1 MITCILKLGENII
14 LTIMKDK
21 QIILHREL
29 NKVIDISSYLY
40 KIDVHRVILF
50 VQGISSLEI
59 PIDSYVLSNFKIN
72 NISSY
77 FVMSESDLF
86 KLVDLAKAFDAK
98 EFYVVSYLDYISHKY
113 RNIDKIL
120 AVDKYLDGYCLIYL
134 EDGKIKDFRKSS
146 NRNIRRMIGQM
157 REEYDVGAVNAKK
170 CINKIELMSSI
181 ENFSQLTLPS
191 IPYLDYVQFCTSHLG
206 KNLIEQVVVP
216 DAEKWLE
223 DSKPVGLDDV
233 EEKETEIPKEKKRTP
248 RSSRLRQR
256 RRRHLNRSSK
266 KDSNFIQKIMNIRSL
281 ILFIGFVII
290 SVGNIVT
297 LCNNIDSIK
306 NVKSRISINNEL
318 TEYSSYNNI
327 DIMNSI
333 SKLIDT
339 YDSTIESIEF
349 NNGELSAVLLTDSK
363 DFSDKL
369 EKNLKSSEYVKDVA
383 YLGNKIDIDKNKE
396 RIRVDFKI

>member
-1 MITCILKLGENII
+1 MITCILKLGENIV

-21 QIILHREL
+21 QVILHREL

-40 KIDVHRVILF
+40 KINVQRVILF
-50 VQGISSLEI
+50 VQGVSSLEI

-98 EFYVVSYLDYISHKY
+98 EFYVTSYLDYISYKY
-113 RNIDKIL
+113 RNTDKIL

-134 EDGKIKDFRKSS
+134 EEGKIKDFRKSS

-157 REEYDVGAVNAKK
+157 REEYDVEAINAKK
-170 CINKIELMSSI
+170 CVNKIELMSSI
-181 ENFSQLTLPS
+181 ENFSQLTLS
-191 IPYLDYVQFCTSHLG
+191 TIPYLDYIQFCTSHLG

-223 DSKPVGLDDV
+223 DSKPVGLEEV
-233 EEKETEIPKEKKRTP
+233 EEKEVEAPEEKKRTSK
-248 RSSRLRQR
+248 SSRLRQR
-256 RRRHLNRSSK
+256 RGRYFNRGCK

-290 SVGNIVT
+290 SVGNIVA
-297 LCNNIDSIK
+297 LHSNIDSVKSI
-306 NVKSRISINNEL
+306 KSRISINNEL
-318 TEYSSYNNI
+318 TDYSSYNNA
-327 DIMNSI
+327 DIMESMY
-333 SKLIDT
+333 KLIDT
-339 YDSTIESIEF
+339 YGSVVESIEF
-349 NNGELSAVLLTDSK
+349 NNGELSAILLTNSK
-363 DFSDKL
+363 DDSDKL
-369 EKNLKSSEYVKDVA
+369 EKNLKSSEYVKDVV
-383 YLGNKIDIDKNKE
+383 YLGNKINIDENRE
-396 RIRVDFKI
+396 RIRVDFKV